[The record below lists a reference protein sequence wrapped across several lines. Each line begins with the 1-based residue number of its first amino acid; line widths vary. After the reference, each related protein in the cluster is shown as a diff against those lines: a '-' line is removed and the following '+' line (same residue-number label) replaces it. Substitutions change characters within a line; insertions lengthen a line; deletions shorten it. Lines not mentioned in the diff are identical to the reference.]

1 MVKKKTVTTTIEK
14 EIAPV
19 VVIEP
24 EVDPIAIDSEKPRK
38 HIIQVRV
45 TKTLPA
51 LGTTFNQPVG
61 EVIYWESTEDITY
74 SYESGYQIYMDNFV
88 GRAIQIDKKTWV
100 PRERTRKWVDNL
112 PNAILEEGY
121 FTSEMLSMYETE

>member
-1 MVKKKTVTTTIEK
+1 MVKKKAVTTTIEE

-19 VVIEP
+19 AVIEV
-24 EVDPIAIDSEKPRK
+24 EVDPQPRK
-38 HIIQVRV
+38 HIIQVGV

-51 LGTTFNQPVG
+51 LGTTFNKPVG
-61 EVIYWESTEDITY
+61 EVIYWESTDDITY
-74 SYESGYQIYMDNFV
+74 SYEVGYQIYMDNFV